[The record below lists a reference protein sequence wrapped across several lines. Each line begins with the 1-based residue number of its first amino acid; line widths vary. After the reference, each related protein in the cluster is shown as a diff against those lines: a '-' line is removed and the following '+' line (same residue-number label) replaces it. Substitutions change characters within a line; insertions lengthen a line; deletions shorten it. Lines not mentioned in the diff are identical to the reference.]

1 MELTSRIYECR
12 VMHHRTSPKEHRFVH
27 RIFMFCIDLDEL
39 NPLCKHLSF
48 LGHNRFNLYSFYD
61 IDHLQK
67 NDRSTKDKVLDYIRE
82 NGVKAEDH
90 FKVQLV
96 TLPRI
101 MGYVFNPVSFYFVY
115 NNERQPVCAI
125 AEVGNTYHEMK
136 PYLLTVQQG
145 ERFRLRVPKH
155 FYVSPFSRLDLDF
168 DFSLAIPGDQ
178 LNVHINEYEGKN
190 RILTSSVTGDTQSFT
205 NGKLIWY
212 TIKYPLLTLRVVALI
227 HWNALLLY
235 LKGIKHHPKAD
246 NPKLQRK
253 LCRTSKTN
261 NQSV

>member
-12 VMHHRTSPKEHRFVH
+12 VMHHRTSPKKHRFVY
-27 RIFMFCIDLDEL
+27 RVLMFCIDLDEL
-39 NPLCKHLSF
+39 KPLCRNLSF

-61 IDHLQK
+61 VDHLQE
-67 NDRSTKDKVLDYIRE
+67 NDSSTKGKVLDYIRE
-82 NGVKAEDH
+82 NGVNAEDD
-90 FKVQLV
+90 FRVQLV

-115 NNERQPVCAI
+115 NNEQQPICAI
-125 AEVGNTYHEMK
+125 AEVGNTYSEMK
-136 PYLLTVQQG
+136 PYLLTVHQG
-145 ERFRLRVPKH
+145 GRFRLRAPKH
-155 FYVSPFSRLDLDF
+155 FYVSPFSRLDLEF

-178 LNVHINEYEGKN
+178 LNVHINEYDGNN
-190 RILTSSVTGDTQSFT
+190 RILTSSVMGSSQSFT
-205 NGKLIWY
+205 NRKLIWY
-212 TIKYPLLTLRVVALI
+212 TIKYPLLTFRVVALI

-253 LCRTSKTN
+253 LCRTSKTTK
-261 NQSV
+261 QSV